1 MATVSY
7 RTPAIAQIAF
17 IIMFKLLGLKH
28 VGVCRLPGNE
38 ALPYCRLETASA
50 AGGGLPQSRYSGSA
64 TVTGRRPGAFGGRA
78 RSYWDSETLSPTDSE
93 SLAGP

>member
-28 VGVCRLPGNE
+28 VGVCRLE
-38 ALPYCRLETASA
+38 
-50 AGGGLPQSRYSGSA
+50 
-64 TVTGRRPGAFGGRA
+64 
-78 RSYWDSETLSPTDSE
+78 
-93 SLAGP
+93 